1 MGLGFDEVSH
11 HPFTLE
17 IFLGELSE
25 TIAPDLADEA
35 RRRSASAGPDGDVG
49 RTSSR
54 CQHHLAEGVATSQ
67 QFAVGANEHVPGKVS
82 ENAELRCRRTGCG
95 HGSYGIGGD
104 SPSHEVVGDNGFMPR
119 AFGRLTVV
127 SLAAVWVIWGSTY
140 LAIKIGL
147 ETLPPFAMQ
156 GMRFVV
162 ASTFMLMFLRL
173 RGRQW
178 PSKRQVRNA
187 CGIGLLLLI
196 GGLGMV
202 TLAEDRGV
210 DSGLVATIIAIQP
223 MMMALWGGLWRTWPN
238 RMQWVGMS
246 IGLLGVLV
254 LVSDDGLSGSWSGV
268 SLVFVACV
276 SWSFGSALS
285 RRIDM
290 PDGPMTTALEMA
302 SAAGGFIVLSL
313 VTGESIDA
321 PSLRSGLAV
330 GYLVVFGSIVAFSA
344 FTYLIGNVSGPLAMS
359 YAYINPAIAV
369 LLGVVFSDETVSVNM
384 ATALPV
390 ILVGVAIV
398 TNASRPPDTTTV
410 EDAST
415 VRP

>member
-1 MGLGFDEVSH
+1 
-11 HPFTLE
+11 
-17 IFLGELSE
+17 
-25 TIAPDLADEA
+25 
-35 RRRSASAGPDGDVG
+35 
-49 RTSSR
+49 
-54 CQHHLAEGVATSQ
+54 
-67 QFAVGANEHVPGKVS
+67 
-82 ENAELRCRRTGCG
+82 
-95 HGSYGIGGD
+95 
-104 SPSHEVVGDNGFMPR
+104 MPR

-302 SAAGGFIVLSL
+302 SAACGFIVLSMI
-313 VTGESIDA
+313 TGESIDA

-369 LLGVVFSDETVSVNM
+369 LLGVVFSDETVSANM
-384 ATALPV
+384 AIALPV